1 VEIKAEDVRSLRE
14 KTGAG
19 MMDCKKALTEAG
31 GDFKKAEKILKE
43 LGLAAAAKR
52 GGRAT
57 NEGKIFSKVVP
68 GKAGLL
74 ELSCETDFVARNQ
87 DFIRLGNEI
96 VSKVVEGGASIDSP
110 ELQGKVA
117 DLIGTIKENMSIRR
131 AEVVTAGPGETLV
144 DYLHGEGRIGVIVK
158 AKVDKPELLA
168 DDKVKAFVFDC
179 ALHIAAFSPMYLSEK
194 DVDAAYLKEQEEI
207 FTKQAESLGK
217 PANVLQGIV
226 KGKIKKHLSEICF
239 LDQPFVKDDKR
250 SVSKVAQDLG
260 KEVGG
265 VVSIEKYLYFRVGEE
280 LKK

>member
-1 VEIKAEDVRSLRE
+1 
-14 KTGAG
+14 
-19 MMDCKKALTEAG
+19 MDCKKALTEAG

-57 NEGKIFSKVVP
+57 NEGKIFSKLVS

-87 DFIRLGNEI
+87 DFIKLGNEI
-96 VSKVVEGGASIDSP
+96 VTQVVEKGAAITAP
-110 ELQGKVA
+110 EIQTKVA

-131 AEVVTAGPGETLV
+131 AEVLTAGPNETLV
-144 DYLHGEGRIGVIVK
+144 EYLHGEGRIGVIVK
-158 AKVDKPELLA
+158 AKTDKAELLSN
-168 DDKVKAFVFDC
+168 DKVKAFVFDC
-179 ALHIAAFSPMYLSEK
+179 ALHIAAFNPFFLAEK
-194 DVDAAYLKEQEEI
+194 DIDADYLKEQEEI
-207 FTKQAESLGK
+207 FTKQAASLGK

-226 KGKIKKHLSEICF
+226 KGKIKKHLSEIGF

-250 SVSKVAQDLG
+250 SVAKVAQDLG

-265 VVSIEKYLYFRVGEE
+265 SVSIEKFLYFRVGEE